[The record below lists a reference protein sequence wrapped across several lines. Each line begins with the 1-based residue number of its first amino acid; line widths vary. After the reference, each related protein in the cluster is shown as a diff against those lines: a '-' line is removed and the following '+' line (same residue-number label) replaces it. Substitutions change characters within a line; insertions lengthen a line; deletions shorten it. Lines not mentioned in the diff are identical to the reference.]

1 MILVAFL
8 GQFPFA
14 FLLLINCS
22 MDIWDYFVFL
32 MKKNAR
38 IVQRM
43 VLCSNDFSDFSP
55 FSDLR

>member
-14 FLLLINCS
+14 FLLLINCN

-32 MKKNAR
+32 VKKNGQ
-38 IVQRM
+38 IIQSM
-43 VLCSNDFSDFSP
+43 VFCANDLSDSFPP
-55 FSDLR
+55 FLI